1 MDKNFDELLKK
12 IYALLQPLGYRKEA
26 SNYRLFCSDGLCRI
40 ISIQRNKW
48 NTNEQCEFL
57 INIGVYFEKGDTVS
71 KRNFKEYDCQIR
83 KRVDNEKCGK
93 SEWWYLDYNT
103 TIDELLKSIEPIV
116 ADGLFCREID
126 GLFCRSS
133 PDIIV
138 RRRCVLSHK
147 RRGWLQ
153 PSPSFRYS
161 RNLALQ
167 DELYHPVIN
176 NGPAV
181 LVCVDKRLGTG
192 PVNQS
197 RDAG

>member
-1 MDKNFDELLKK
+1 MDKNFNELLKK

-103 TIDELLKSIEPIV
+103 TIDELLKSIEPIFLYIKEWFSLFPSKEMTIHKIL
-116 ADGLFCREID
+116 DGTAE
-126 GLFCRSS
+126 
-133 PDIIV
+133 
-138 RRRCVLSHK
+138 
-147 RRGWLQ
+147 
-153 PSPSFRYS
+153 RYS
-161 RNLALQ
+161 DTTVMHFHTAKLLAEMGYSSEVYL
-167 DELYHPVIN
+167 
-176 NGPAV
+176 
-181 LVCVDKRLGTG
+181 
-192 PVNQS
+192 
-197 RDAG
+197 